1 MFTDAITPVIS
12 CPPGITANLPKGRKS
27 MIVSDKWKNA
37 YTNVGTV
44 KTSHNEN
51 FEFPVGVTVVTFTAT
66 TKDGQTDS
74 CSIRVT
80 VIGMQYFK
88 LLFFLLIN

>member
-1 MFTDAITPVIS
+1 
-12 CPPGITANLPKGRKS
+12 

-37 YTNVGTV
+37 YTNVGTI

-66 TKDGQTDS
+66 KDGQTDS

-80 VIGMQYFK
+80 IIGMQYFK